1 MWIIDT
7 VQKHDFF
14 YTLLYIYNKYIPHLI
29 QIYNE
34 TQTISTIDF
43 INLIVIF
50 SCLFFLDFDQN

>member
-14 YTLLYIYNKYIPHLI
+14 YTLLYIYNKYIPHVI

-34 TQTISTIDF
+34 TQTINTIDF

-50 SCLFFLDFDQN
+50 SCWFFF

>member
-1 MWIIDT
+1 MI
-7 VQKHDFF
+7 FF
-14 YTLLYIYNKYIPHLI
+14 YTLLYIYNKYSPHLI

-50 SCLFFLDFDQN
+50 SC